1 MTGETVLVAGASGFI
16 GGRLARRLAGRG
28 HRVRALVR
36 EHSDRRQLAD
46 LPVEFH
52 VGALSDVDAL
62 AEAADG
68 VQCVYNCAGKSA
80 DWGAWSE
87 FREVNVEGAANLVR
101 AAARSGTVRRFV
113 HVSTTDVYGYP
124 KRPCAETTP
133 PRDVG
138 LPYNR
143 SKLLGE
149 REVRRAAEE
158 GDVPLTI
165 VRPVSVY
172 GPGSKDFVIEVANLL
187 LRGQMMYVRGGRAPA
202 GLAYVDNVADA
213 MIAAAAAGSAAGRVY
228 NLRDREETTWRE
240 YLRVLAGGLGV
251 GEPKLNL
258 PAPVATGLAL
268 AFEAVYG
275 ALRLNGRPMLTR
287 HAVHLFERNQLFPI
301 DSARRDFG
309 LPGEVSFEEGMRRTI
324 DWLQSEEGRR
334 HVKR

>member
-16 GGRLARRLAGRG
+16 GGRLVRRLAERG

-36 EHSDRRQLAD
+36 ERSDRRGLAG

-52 VGALSDVDAL
+52 VGALSDPDAL
-62 AEAADG
+62 NEAADG
-68 VQCVYNCAGKSA
+68 AGCVYNCAGKSA

-101 AAARSGTVRRFV
+101 AAARAGTVRRFV

-124 KRPCAETTP
+124 TRPCSENVP

-149 REVRRAAEE
+149 REVRRAAAE
-158 GDVPLTI
+158 GGVPLTI

-172 GPGSKDFVIEVANLL
+172 GPGSKDFVVEVANLL

-202 GLAYVDNVADA
+202 GLVYVDNVADA
-213 MIAAAAAGSAAGRVY
+213 MIAAAAAESAVGGVY
-228 NLRDREETTWRE
+228 NLRDNEETTWRE
-240 YLRVLAGGLGV
+240 YLRALARGLGV

-258 PAPVATGLAL
+258 PAPIATGLAL

-275 ALRLNGRPMLTR
+275 ALRLRGRPMLTR

-301 DSARRDFG
+301 DRARHDFAFDG
-309 LPGEVSFEEGMRRTI
+309 DVGFEDGMRRTI
-324 DWLQSEEGRR
+324 DWLGSEEGRR